1 MEAKC
6 RHGQVMLLDNDRRRK
21 ITTKSRRA
29 VARSEAVDP
38 SSLRRKGQIVVG
50 PQREE
55 GKGGGERERLPPVI
69 TTKFTTEIQEDKMI
83 PSRGPLSCVLS

>member
-1 MEAKC
+1 MVRLCSLIMIGVE
-6 RHGQVMLLDNDRRRK
+6 
-21 ITTKSRRA
+21 KSLQRAGGRA

-38 SSLRRKGQIVVG
+38 SSLRRKGQTLG
-50 PQREE
+50 PLRERRE
-55 GKGGGERERLPPVI
+55 GRVGERERLPPVI

>member
-38 SSLRRKGQIVVG
+38 SSLRRKGQIVG
-50 PQREE
+50 PLREGRE
-55 GKGGGERERLPPVI
+55 GRERLPPVI

-83 PSRGPLSCVLS
+83 PSHGPLSCVLS